1 MVQHPGVMM
10 DGAWLDSSHMEYL
23 SLHKHVRLISHDG
36 LDSNRITIF
45 ENINV
50 PVVSSL
56 SAYSVDFSKSMS
68 SLL

>member
-1 MVQHPGVMM
+1 
-10 DGAWLDSSHMEYL
+10 MEYL